1 MNSIDISPTQEVPRS
16 PAMSAVEPK
25 ANPAERGQTQH
36 LSRTERIGL
45 FLHRGLDKW
54 LTPLGIWIM
63 RRSNGAV
70 TDSRIARILGAR
82 REVDVLLLTT
92 RGRRSGRER
101 TVVLQFFPDGD
112 AMVVTAANDGG
123 TAHPGWYFNLQGH
136 PSARVEVLGRTI
148 RVHAEELPAEAA
160 ADWWQRIVSRDPNYE
175 RYARATSRPFPI
187 LRLVPTSERLTD
199 GAVQAGQV

>member
-1 MNSIDISPTQEVPRS
+1 MSSIDVNPTRQVPRP
-16 PAMSAVEPK
+16 PAMGAVDPTAKPAEK
-25 ANPAERGQTQH
+25 GQTQGLSPAERV
-36 LSRTERIGL
+36 GL

-54 LTPLGIWIM
+54 LTPLGIWVM
-63 RRSNGAV
+63 RRTHGAV
-70 TDSRIARILGAR
+70 TDSRIARMLGAS

-112 AMVVTAANDGG
+112 SMVVTAANDGG
-123 TAHPGWYFNLQGH
+123 TSHPGWYFNLQGD

-148 RVHAEELPAEAA
+148 RVRAEELPAEAA
-160 ADWWQRIVSRDPNYE
+160 ADWWQRIASRDPAYE

-187 LRLVPTSERLTD
+187 LRLVPASEPLTD
-199 GAVQAGQV
+199 QAAQATQV